1 MIKIAACNTV
11 VRRHRMHLI
20 AIATVA
26 LATGAA
32 LGADPQALSPSSS
45 GPDSKIAAAFI
56 ALVGVVVSATVS
68 LILAWFAARAAVRS
82 EHAKRQSELAL
93 KVSDMISAA
102 DETSRRSA
110 MRRFAVGLVKV
121 IAPEN
126 HEEVGTVHFI
136 PMNSRVTV
144 GRSEDNDIV
153 LKDSKDTLSRWHCG
167 FISDQR
173 HVWLDDYS
181 SKNTTKVAGQE
192 ISESREL
199 KSGDEITIGP
209 YKLHFRTIHPNTIL
223 SQ

>member
-1 MIKIAACNTV
+1 MITFAARKSV
-11 VRRHRMHLI
+11 ARRHRKHLVAI
-20 AIATVA
+20 AIAA
-26 LATGAA
+26 FATGASWEA
-32 LGADPQALSPSSS
+32 AAQAPSSTPS
-45 GPDSKIAAAFI
+45 GLDPKILAALIAF
-56 ALVGVVVSATVS
+56 VGVVVSAVVS
-68 LILAWFAARAAVRS
+68 LILAWFTARAAVRS

-93 KVSDMISAA
+93 KISDMVSAA

-121 IAPEN
+121 IEPEN
-126 HEEVGTVHFI
+126 HEEVGMVHFI

-144 GRSEDNDIV
+144 GRSKDNDIV
-153 LKDSKDTLSRWHCG
+153 LADSEDTLSRWHCG
-167 FISDQR
+167 FISDQQR
-173 HVWLDDYS
+173 VWLDDYN
-181 SKNTTKVAGQE
+181 SKNTTKVGGQE